1 MKKPYE
7 SKLSKDIKMISIE
20 NLYFSK
26 DPLRQ
31 SIKENLRLK
40 HAAYLYKTYMAQT
53 MKLGKKDLENFPK
66 D

>member
-1 MKKPYE
+1 
-7 SKLSKDIKMISIE
+7 MISIE